1 MNDSLASQNYQM
13 KVFMEI
19 LVDSICMDNSLK
31 FDLLLSLSIKKEALA
46 SFLNIQLLIGFILPK
61 EYLLQSLHS

>member
-1 MNDSLASQNYQM
+1 MNDSSASQNYQM

-46 SFLNIQLLIGFILPK
+46 SFLNIQLLLDLFIRRNIFF
-61 EYLLQSLHS
+61 HII